1 VKKED
6 KRFGLQ
12 VMNEFDG
19 KLNLIEDE
27 NQVWLI

>member
-6 KRFGLQ
+6 RRLGLQ
-12 VMNEFDG
+12 VMNEFDE

-27 NQVWLI
+27 NQVWVI